1 MSMTENTRAATSAA
15 EAAPAETTNPSMFAR
30 LAAEFFGTFFLVSG
44 LIGTA
49 VFSATFA
56 GEPGNPVNVGFLGA
70 SLAIG
75 FVVVVLIYALG
86 PVSGGHFNPAITL
99 GLASAGRFSWRDV
112 VPYIAAQ
119 IVGGAVG
126 TSLLWFYAHD
136 RAEVGDLGNFASNG
150 FGEHSPGGF
159 GFWAVVVAE
168 VILTA
173 FLVVVVL
180 GVTSKRA
187 AAGFAGLAI
196 GLTLT
201 VIHLVSIPISNTS
214 VNPARSIATAL
225 YGGEAALSQLWVF
238 LVFPS
243 LGGIIAGLVFA
254 QLFDG
259 VKRSAA
265 VQS

>member
-1 MSMTENTRAATSAA
+1 M
-15 EAAPAETTNPSMFAR
+15 
-30 LAAEFFGTFFLVSG
+30 
-44 LIGTA
+44 
-49 VFSATFA
+49 
-56 GEPGNPVNVGFLGA
+56 
-70 SLAIG
+70 
-75 FVVVVLIYALG
+75 
-86 PVSGGHFNPAITL
+86 
-99 GLASAGRFSWRDV
+99 
-112 VPYIAAQ
+112 
-119 IVGGAVG
+119 
-126 TSLLWFYAHD
+126 
-136 RAEVGDLGNFASNG
+136 
-150 FGEHSPGGF
+150 
-159 GFWAVVVAE
+159 AE

-265 VQS
+265 VQT